1 MAKKTRQQTRR
12 SRPRQAVAIH
22 HDMKVYENFER
33 SAQRIFEC
41 VQVAQKQSPGA
52 PRILYLDVQ
61 GHRNE
66 AGGYDHDAYELM
78 KDFALGFLGKYL
90 TEIHTP
96 LVHVRTRGRQC
107 DDIPEVLRIN
117 YPDDDSDFG
126 YDAAALGVRPRERR
140 PAERKSPPSVQ
151 AIVDYLGVEE
161 AACLVCWRTPVE
173 RAHVVPAQLGGSMDV
188 RNFALLCPAH
198 HAEAPDVADA
208 ESFWAWVDYAEL
220 RDSPDKWLD
229 APEKVQDWLRKSGV
243 RIGRTEREPLSFF
256 SAVKHE
262 LKSLYGWRDEDFATA
277 DWESLMEEFHQ
288 VLDEATGR
296 HFAVE
301 KKASTYAWAYDI
313 ARQRITGRE

>member
-1 MAKKTRQQTRR
+1 MARRPRQQTRK
-12 SRPRQAVAIH
+12 SRARKGVAIY

-41 VQVAQKQSPGA
+41 VQAAQKQSPGA
-52 PRILYLDVQ
+52 PRYLYLDIQ

-66 AGGYDHDAYELM
+66 AGGYDHDALELM
-78 KDFALGFLGKYL
+78 RDFAMGWLGQYL
-90 TEIHTP
+90 TEISNP
-96 LVHVRTRGRQC
+96 LLHIRNPKRQR
-107 DDIPEVLRIN
+107 DDLPDVLRIG
-117 YPDDDSDFG
+117 YPDDGSDYG
-126 YDAAALGVRPRERR
+126 YDPTTLAVKPRERR
-140 PAERKSPPSVQ
+140 PDERRTPPSVK
-151 AIVDYLGVEE
+151 AIADYLGGE

-173 RAHVVPAQLGGSMDV
+173 RAHVVPLQLGGSMDV

-229 APEKVQDWLRKSGV
+229 APTEVKDWLQEHGV
-243 RIGRTEREPLSFF
+243 RVGVGEREPLSFF
-256 SAVKHE
+256 ASVKHE
-262 LKSLYGWRDEDFATA
+262 LKSLYHWTDSDFTTED
-277 DWESLMEEFHQ
+277 WPSLMEEFHK

-301 KKASTYAWAYDI
+301 KKASTHAWAYHM
-313 ARQRITGRE
+313 ARRRVNGQG